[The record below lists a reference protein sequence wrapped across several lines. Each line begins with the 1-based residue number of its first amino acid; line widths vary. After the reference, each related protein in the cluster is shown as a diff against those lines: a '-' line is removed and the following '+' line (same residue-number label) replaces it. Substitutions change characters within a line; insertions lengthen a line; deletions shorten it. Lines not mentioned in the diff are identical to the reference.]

1 LTFHDSAI
9 IQDAMRGEQQ
19 QLRFPNT
26 WGGAR
31 AGAGRPKGSRTSERI
46 PHTKRPRISRHR
58 PHHVTVRVTRGTW
71 NLRGQRCFPPIARAL
86 GALRAR
92 EDFRI
97 VHFSVQHNH
106 IHMIVEAENRRALSN
121 SMRRLLSRIARDLNE
136 VMRTRG
142 ARFDDRYHEH
152 ILKTPSETR
161 NALMYVIGNR
171 AVHLARWGKRPLKD
185 LDPCSSLVAEDL
197 IHPPKTW
204 LLLAGWKGPPS
215 N

>member
-1 LTFHDSAI
+1 MR
-9 IQDAMRGEQQ
+9 MRGEQQ
-19 QLRFPNT
+19 PLRFPNT

-31 AGAGRPKGSRTSERI
+31 PGAGRPKGSRTSQRI
-46 PHTKRPRISRHR
+46 PHTKRPRFSKHR

-71 NLRGQRCFPPIARAL
+71 NLRGQRCFPKVVRAL
-86 GALRAR
+86 GALRSR
-92 EDFRI
+92 DDFRV

-106 IHMIVEAENRRALSN
+106 IHMIVEAETRRAMSN

-152 ILKTPSETR
+152 ILKTPNETR

-171 AVHLARWGKRPLKD
+171 AVHLGRWGRTPAKD
-185 LDPCSSLVAEDL
+185 LDPCSSLVAEEL
-197 IHPPKTW
+197 IHRPRTW
-204 LLLAGWKGPPS
+204 LLLKGWKDPPRE
-215 N
+215 